1 MGESSA
7 SLNSQ
12 LEIKGKSRSNTKTAP
27 VQNESESNAASLDKL
42 SSLFDK
48 KLEALNK
55 QVTASLANMNARLK
69 SIASK
74 KRAGT
79 DKPAW
84 QFNQGRK
91 WYNPPRN
98 PQGDKANIG
107 NCYGCG
113 EPGHYKRNCP
123 KLRARTNSQV
133 TSVPKRQQ
141 PLELILRLIIKG
153 ITIPKEMRA
162 AE

>member
-1 MGESSA
+1 
-7 SLNSQ
+7 
-12 LEIKGKSRSNTKTAP
+12 
-27 VQNESESNAASLDKL
+27 
-42 SSLFDK
+42 
-48 KLEALNK
+48 
-55 QVTASLANMNARLK
+55 MNARLK